1 MQQNANRKIDRE
13 TFIDRS
19 DAQIIM
25 GTDHGRLVSL
35 WKYKRAEGPPL
46 NLRHDLLAQLD
57 NITKYLHRRMYE
69 SASGHKVQD
78 VRRPIR
84 HPIHKWMRADV
95 DGRVRDTGAIFFT
108 QFLPAGNFSETDLA
122 TAQMAQLQH
131 LMWVT
136 AARWALF
143 SIITGD
149 GKWFSMTVAADPLYQ
164 HLLLTAEKKF
174 LRCVRT
180 GEPPPIFGIET
191 PTAKLLDESDRHLHV
206 QQRAASVP

>member
-1 MQQNANRKIDRE
+1 
-13 TFIDRS
+13 
-19 DAQIIM
+19 M
-25 GTDHGRLVSL
+25 GADQERLSRL
-35 WKYKRAEGPPL
+35 WKYKRAEAPPL
-46 NLRHDLLAQLD
+46 DPGSDLLAQLD
-57 NITKYLHRRMYE
+57 DITKYLHRRMYE

-84 HPIHKWMRADV
+84 HPIHKWMKADV

-108 QFLPAGNFSETDLA
+108 QFLPTGNFSETDLA
-122 TAQMAQLQH
+122 TAQMARPQH

-174 LRCVRT
+174 LRCVQT

-191 PTAKLLDESDRHLHV
+191 PTVKLQNQADRHLHLK
-206 QQRAASVP
+206 QRAASVP